1 MAATVDGKN
10 IVKPAIVLLLVSA
23 VAAMCLGVVS
33 EVTAEPI
40 AIQEKKALDEGMMAV
55 MPSAAS
61 FEELV
66 DIETSGSVSAAY
78 KADGGGFV
86 VVTNPNGFNGALGVM
101 VGVGAD
107 GAITGLRVTSHA
119 ETPGL
124 GAKATEPAFYE
135 QFTGATGEILVTK
148 DGGEIDSIT
157 SSTITSRAVAVGA
170 TDAVAWVAANGGAY

>member
-1 MAATVDGKN
+1 MAAKIDGKN
-10 IVKPAIVLLLVSA
+10 IVKPAIVLLLVSS

-33 EVTAEPI
+33 EITAEPI

-66 DIETSGSVSAAY
+66 DIETSGSVSAVY
-78 KADGGGFV
+78 KADGGFV

-101 VGVGAD
+101 VGVDNSGT
-107 GAITGLRVTSHA
+107 ITGLRVTSHA

-135 QFTGATGEILVTK
+135 QFTGQSGEILVTK
-148 DGGEIDSIT
+148 DGGQIDSIT
-157 SSTITSRAVAVGA
+157 SSTITSRAVALGA
-170 TDAVAWVAANGGAY
+170 TDAVAWVSANGGAY